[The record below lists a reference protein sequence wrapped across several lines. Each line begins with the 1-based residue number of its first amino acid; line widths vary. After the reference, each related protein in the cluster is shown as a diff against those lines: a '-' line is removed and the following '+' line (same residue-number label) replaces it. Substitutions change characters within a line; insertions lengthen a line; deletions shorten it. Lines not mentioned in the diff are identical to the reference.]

1 MITELKKN
9 PATYPY
15 PHKFHVKLTVK
26 EFISKFSPVTKK
38 GEWLEE

>member
-15 PHKFHVKLTVK
+15 PHKFDVKTTVHQ
-26 EFISKFSPVTKK
+26 FITKYTPITENSK
-38 GEWLEE
+38 WL